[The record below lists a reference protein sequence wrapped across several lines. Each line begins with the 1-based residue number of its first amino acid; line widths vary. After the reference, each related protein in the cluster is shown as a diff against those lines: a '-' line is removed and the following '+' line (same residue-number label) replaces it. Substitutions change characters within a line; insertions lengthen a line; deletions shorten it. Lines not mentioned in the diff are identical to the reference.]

1 MIYCLIITILIPSFV
16 LKSCGELLKRSFYY
30 YYGQHIYFPGII
42 SPEQQRAWREKMGLV
57 SIIAI
62 LMAGVG
68 FLTFGFTISVCG
80 KPPNRFHGGA
90 IGNGF
95 IGNGSVVI
103 HGLDYNFTNFHHPQ
117 AGTEFNGTTNPL
129 LTGGWNLAGNDA
141 SFLFQN
147 TNQNCLGMITKAANS
162 SITGSGDN
170 LDWYFPCNVYPQV
183 GVVAANLTGYGSST
197 NCHVSSTAR
206 SQLKMVQV
214 LGQVYYT
221 WEDVMNP
228 ALNLA
233 VYQS

>member
-1 MIYCLIITILIPSFV
+1 MPNSYLIFMIYFS
-16 LKSCGELLKRSFYY
+16 
-30 YYGQHIYFPGII
+30 GIR

-57 SIIAI
+57 GIIAM

-90 IGNGF
+90 VGNGF

-103 HGLDYNFTNFHHPQ
+103 HGYDYNFTNFRHPQ
-117 AGTEFNGTTNPL
+117 AGTTFNGSTNPL

-147 TNQNCLGMITKAANS
+147 TNQNCLGMITKASSS
-162 SITGSGDN
+162 SITGSGN
-170 LDWYFPCNVYPQV
+170 SLEWYFPCNIYSQY
-183 GVVAANLTGYGSST
+183 GTTGPNMTDYETST
-197 NCHVSSTAR
+197 SCHITSRAR
-206 SQLKMVQV
+206 TLLKTVQV

-221 WEDVMNP
+221 WDDVKNP
-228 ALNLA
+228 ARNLA

>member
-1 MIYCLIITILIPSFV
+1 
-16 LKSCGELLKRSFYY
+16 
-30 YYGQHIYFPGII
+30 
-42 SPEQQRAWREKMGLV
+42 MGLV

-80 KPPNRFHGGA
+80 KPPNRFHGGG

-95 IGNGSVVI
+95 IGNASVVI
-103 HGLDYNFTNFHHPQ
+103 HGLDYNFTNFRHPQ